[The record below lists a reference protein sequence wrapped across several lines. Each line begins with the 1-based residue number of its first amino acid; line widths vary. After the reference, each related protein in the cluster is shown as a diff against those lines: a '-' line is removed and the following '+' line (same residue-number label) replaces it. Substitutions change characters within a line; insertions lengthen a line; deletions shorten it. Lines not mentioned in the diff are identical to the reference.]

1 MEVGRVLN
9 ENIWLYYNEHRVG
22 RFRFYQ
28 FDDFFSHGIQ
38 FYPYAHLHELKR
50 SWRITKKLLKTRSRP
65 RAREGQSGSQSG
77 IYIYRQPRIVGE
89 ESLMKRLN
97 ATKFMSEKVMFL

>member
-9 ENIWLYYNEHRVG
+9 PNVWLYYNEHRVG

-28 FDDFFSHGIQ
+28 FDEYFSNGIQ

-65 RAREGQSGSQSG
+65 RARTGLSGTQKG
-77 IYIYRQPRIVGE
+77 IFIYRLPRIVGE
-89 ESLMKRLN
+89 ESLMKRLD
-97 ATKFMSEKVMFL
+97 ATKFTSEKVMFL